1 MNQSIII
8 LTMPGDTSSYNY
20 LTTAIKPELMNYQVS
35 N

>member
-8 LTMPGDTSSYNY
+8 LTMPGDISNYSY
-20 LTTAIKPELMNYQVS
+20 LTTAITPELMNYQVS